1 MMWIIWRELS
11 SHIFEDM
18 ELTGDQLLALF
29 AGILFDWSRV
39 MKYISLN
46 TSFLTYPKKNE
57 QEYICL

>member
-29 AGILFDWSRV
+29 AGILFDWSRAWGFTSRES
-39 MKYISLN
+39 ILLFLDSLSSY
-46 TSFLTYPKKNE
+46 T
-57 QEYICL
+57 

>member
-39 MKYISLN
+39 MK
-46 TSFLTYPKKNE
+46 
-57 QEYICL
+57 